1 MSEREKQLFHTVMC
15 KNTNSYSPEETS
27 VFHVLCVFIIRFLRT
42 NADPEEVLWLLPFI
56 NHLGDTLMMVLW
68 LHFHCWRHTIFF
80 REFKREANASI
91 SHKWVS
97 HFLYDHFYPHTC
109 RAAWGGGGTVKS
121 GHKQVFGGKSQSDDA
136 VKFHHCRG
144 DVWSSLRKIK
154 DSLSCFL
161 ARMDFV
167 LSNDS

>member
-56 NHLGDTLMMVLW
+56 NHLGDTLMICDCISTAEGTQSSLESLKERPMLPLVTSESLIS
-68 LHFHCWRHTIFF
+68 CMIIFT
-80 REFKREANASI
+80 RTPAE
-91 SHKWVS
+91 
-97 HFLYDHFYPHTC
+97 LL
-109 RAAWGGGGTVKS
+109 GGGTVKS
-121 GHKQVFGGKSQSDDA
+121 GYKQVFGGKSQSDDA

-144 DVWSSLRKIK
+144 DV
-154 DSLSCFL
+154 
-161 ARMDFV
+161 
-167 LSNDS
+167 

>member
-42 NADPEEVLWLLPFI
+42 NAHPEEVLWLLPFI
-56 NHLGDTLMMVLW
+56 NYLGDTLMMVLW

-80 REFKREANASI
+80 REFKRETNASI

-97 HFLYDHFYPHTC
+97 FPVWSFLPAHLPSC
-109 RAAWGGGGTVKS
+109 WGGETVKS
-121 GHKQVFGGKSQSDDA
+121 GYKQVFGGKSQSDDA

-154 DSLSCFL
+154 DSLSGFL